1 MMNILFLDDST
12 VRTKEFKSNNPSA
25 ICVETADAAISYLN
39 SNIPYETTYVY
50 LDHDLGG
57 KEFVDSQNTN
67 TGMEVV
73 RWIITNKPKISLIII
88 HSLNPVAANNMLT
101 DLKRAGYPTMVRPF
115 AWKDS
120 V

>member
-1 MMNILFLDDST
+1 MNILFLDDSPI
-12 VRTKEFKSNNPSA
+12 RTKEFKSNNPSA
-25 ICVETADAAISYLN
+25 ICVETAKDAIKELD
-39 SNIPYETTYVY
+39 SNIEWSYVY

-57 KEFVDSQNTN
+57 EKFVDSQNTN

-73 RWIITNKPKISLIII
+73 RWIVANKPNIDLIII

-101 DLKRAGYPTMVRPF
+101 DLKRAAYPTMVRPF